1 MPPTHRPRPL
11 LPLDLLSSRSST
23 NLTTKPQPRTLLP
36 FPHSLRSLSPRDSS
50 TEYHKI
56 TGEGNTISIPS
67 TYGGSTTSPNAGV
80 IVGAVLGAVA
90 GFLLLLYLLY
100 LGLTSGRRF
109 SASTIAGT
117 STTPSEIVDV
127 RYRNRPPRGPWGRG
141 SRVGRGGSEGQI
153 IVEESVT
160 SRSRSDGGGV
170 VEVLEEESGV
180 DMPPSSRSSSRTRSD
195 QYRRRGVSHG
205 RSRSGVRGVD
215 PMAYGGG
222 SEFSGRS

>member
-1 MPPTHRPRPL
+1 M
-11 LPLDLLSSRSST
+11 
-23 NLTTKPQPRTLLP
+23 
-36 FPHSLRSLSPRDSS
+36 
-50 TEYHKI
+50 
-56 TGEGNTISIPS
+56 
-67 TYGGSTTSPNAGV
+67 

-127 RYRNRPPRGPWGRG
+127 GYRNRPPRGPWGRG
-141 SRVGRGGSEGQI
+141 SRVGRGNGSEGQI
-153 IVEESVT
+153 IVEESLT

-170 VEVLEEESGV
+170 VEVIEEESGV

-195 QYRRRGVSHG
+195 RYRRRGVSHG
-205 RSRSGVRGVD
+205 RSRSGVRGVN

>member
-1 MPPTHRPRPL
+1 MPPTPRPRPL
-11 LPLDLLSSRSST
+11 HPLDLLSCRSST
-23 NLTTKPQPRTLLP
+23 LNSNLTTKSQPSTLPLP
-36 FPHSLRSLSPRDSS
+36 LSPRD

-56 TGEGNTISIPS
+56 TGSGNTISIPS

-141 SRVGRGGSEGQI
+141 SRVGRGGNGSEGQI
-153 IVEESVT
+153 IVEESLT

-205 RSRSGVRGVD
+205 RSRSGVRGVN

>member
-1 MPPTHRPRPL
+1 MPPIPRPPISLETLHDPIPSSLPSPNFNAESL
-11 LPLDLLSSRSST
+11 LPLHTPRNHLSARADDS
-23 NLTTKPQPRTLLP
+23 
-36 FPHSLRSLSPRDSS
+36 PHR
-50 TEYHKI
+50 I
-56 TGEGNTISIPS
+56 TGTGNTISIPS
-67 TYGGSTTSPNAGV
+67 TYGGSSTSPSTGT

-127 RYRNRPPRGPWGRG
+127 GFRNRPPHGPWGRG
-141 SRVGRGGSEGQI
+141 SRRGDQV
-153 IVEESVT
+153 IVEESLT

-195 QYRRRGVSHG
+195 RYRRRGPS

-215 PMAYGGG
+215 PLAYGGG
-222 SEFSGRS
+222 E

>member
-1 MPPTHRPRPL
+1 MPPPIPQSQFHR
-11 LPLDLLSSRSST
+11 DHSSSSSSSYI
-23 NLTTKPQPRTLLP
+23 NLNTLLK
-36 FPHSLRSLSPRDSS
+36 RSPVPDSDS
-50 TEYHKI
+50 DTPHKI
-56 TGEGNTISIPS
+56 TGTGNTISIPS
-67 TYGGSTTSPNAGV
+67 TYGRTQHAANAGV
-80 IVGAVLGAVA
+80 IVGATLGAVA

-100 LGLTSGRRF
+100 LTLTSGRRF

-117 STTPSEIVDV
+117 ETGTTPSEIVDV
-127 RYRNRPPRGPWGRG
+127 GFRNRPPRGPMGSRRGRG
-141 SRVGRGGSEGQI
+141 SHIV
-153 IVEESVT
+153 VEESLT

-170 VEVLEEESGV
+170 VEVIEEESGV

-195 QYRRRGVSHG
+195 RYRRRGPS